1 MTENK
6 FIELNRNEMEEVNG
20 GSLSVAAVCVIVV
33 VGILVVSAAVSAYNG
48 YQEEK
53 RASRR

>member
-6 FIELNRNEMEEVNG
+6 FMELNRNEREEVNG

>member
-1 MTENK
+1 M
-6 FIELNRNEMEEVNG
+6 ELNRNEMEEVNG
-20 GSLSVAAVCVIVV
+20 GSFTAACICIV
-33 VGILVVSAAVSAYNG
+33 VGILVISAAVSAYNG

>member
-1 MTENK
+1 MVDNK
-6 FIELNRNEMEEVNG
+6 LMELNKNEMEEVNG
-20 GSLSVAAVCVIVV
+20 GSVTVACVCIV
-33 VGILVVSAAVSAYNG
+33 VGILVISAAISAYNG